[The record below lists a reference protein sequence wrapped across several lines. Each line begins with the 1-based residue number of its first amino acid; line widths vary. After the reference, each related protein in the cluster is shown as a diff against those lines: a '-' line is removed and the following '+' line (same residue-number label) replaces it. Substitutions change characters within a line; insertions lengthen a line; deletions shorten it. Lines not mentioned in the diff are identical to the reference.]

1 MRRAKCNDGTIVTYC
16 DTEEDYHLAMNDS
29 DFVVVSRKPDL
40 CYEDRLQMQKQGF
53 VFSDRAVK
61 MRYRLS
67 ENTKSNDEQKDSSYQ
82 FQVCVGSEW
91 DIDAL
96 MDIAQNYFDNDCR
109 FSGGISD
116 NDRKKL

>member
-1 MRRAKCNDGTIVTYC
+1 
-16 DTEEDYHLAMNDS
+16 
-29 DFVVVSRKPDL
+29 
-40 CYEDRLQMQKQGF
+40 MQKQGF
-53 VFSDRAVK
+53 VFSDRAIK

-67 ENTKSNDEQKDSSYQ
+67 ENTKSNDEQKDSSYP

-109 FSGGISD
+109 FSVGIPD
-116 NDRKKL
+116 NDRKKVLIRN